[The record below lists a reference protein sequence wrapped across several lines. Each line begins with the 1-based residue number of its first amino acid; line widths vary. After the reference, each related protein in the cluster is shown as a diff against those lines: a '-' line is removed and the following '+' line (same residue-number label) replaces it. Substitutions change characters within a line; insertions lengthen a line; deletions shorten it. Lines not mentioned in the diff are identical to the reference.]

1 MYTYI
6 YIYTYIHILQLY
18 NDEYIKHVHMCGFV
32 KYNYLCIYN
41 MCIYRDVMKQA
52 ELLRPIF
59 ELRLWISEC
68 SSQAENMFRAI

>member
-1 MYTYI
+1 
-6 YIYTYIHILQLY
+6 
-18 NDEYIKHVHMCGFV
+18 MCGFV